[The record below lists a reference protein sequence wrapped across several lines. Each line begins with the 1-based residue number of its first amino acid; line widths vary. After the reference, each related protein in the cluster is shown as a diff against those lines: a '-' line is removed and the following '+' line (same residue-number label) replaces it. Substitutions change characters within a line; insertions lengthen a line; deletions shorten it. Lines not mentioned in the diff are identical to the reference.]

1 MSELFMEILV
11 YLLIAGLIGFV
22 VGWYVRG
29 EYDKTPLEPKEEES
43 TEEVAEKSVSP
54 KEENIVEDVAEVI
67 ESEIEKEEEIKEEV
81 DEASVK
87 EEIEHLEEARSEGKD
102 KLSTIKGI
110 GPVLEEKLNKLG
122 IYHFDQIAVW
132 TVEQQAWIGKELQFP
147 KRVEREEWVKQA
159 KELLENK

>member
-29 EYDKTPLEPKEEES
+29 EYDKTPLEQKEES
-43 TEEVAEKSVSP
+43 TEEVVEKSVVP
-54 KEENIVEDVAEVI
+54 KEEKVVEEVAEVI
-67 ESEIEKEEEIKEEV
+67 ESEIEKKEEIKDEVNEEPV
-81 DEASVK
+81 Q
-87 EEIEHLEEARSEGKD
+87 EEIKLLGEARSEGKD

-110 GPVLEEKLNKLG
+110 GPVLEDKLNKLG
-122 IYHFDQIAVW
+122 IYHFDQIATW

-147 KRVEREEWVKQA
+147 KRVEREEWVQQA
-159 KELLENK
+159 KALLEK

>member
-29 EYDKTPLEPKEEES
+29 EYDKTPLEQKEEEP
-43 TEEVAEKSVSP
+43 TEEVV
-54 KEENIVEDVAEVI
+54 EEVAEVI
-67 ESEIEKEEEIKEEV
+67 ESEIEKEEEIK
-81 DEASVK
+81 
-87 EEIEHLEEARSEGKD
+87 LLGEARSEGKD

-110 GPVLEEKLNKLG
+110 GPVLEDKLNKLG
-122 IYHFDQIAVW
+122 IYHFDQIAAW

-147 KRVEREEWVKQA
+147 KRVEREEWVNQA
-159 KELLENK
+159 KELLEK